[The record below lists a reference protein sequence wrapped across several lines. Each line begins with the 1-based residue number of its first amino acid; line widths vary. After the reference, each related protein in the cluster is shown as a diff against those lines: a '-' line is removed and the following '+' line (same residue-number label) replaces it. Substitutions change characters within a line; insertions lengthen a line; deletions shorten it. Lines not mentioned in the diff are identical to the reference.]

1 MIEEKCIIVG
11 CDDANLSAILDSIKN
26 TSLYRYNII
35 SVTRHFDLTR
45 ITSSINPDLIILC
58 FQNNQSVLK
67 ECTALASMRIP
78 VLCLTRKFE
87 NETLCWDNTNIVF
100 TYPIE
105 HIKNQGYLISR
116 VNSIFLLKPAVIK
129 SATEGTLAN
138 AAIQQHHAGSKN
150 LSRYVLELDQKIEV
164 LTKVKDRIASL
175 YPKVDNL
182 VRAELTSIVN
192 SIKACANDNKM
203 WDDFKLYFEETN
215 PSFLVLLAN
224 KYPSLTPIDLK
235 YCCYLK
241 MNMANDDIRN
251 LLGIN
256 QESVRTHK
264 YRLKKKM
271 SLSKDQDLAI
281 FLKSVEKEEYQL
293 Y

>member
-1 MIEEKCIIVG
+1 MSEEKCIIVG
-11 CDDANLSAILDSIKN
+11 CDDANLSAILSSIKN
-26 TSLYRYNII
+26 TSQYRYNII
-35 SVTRHFDLTR
+35 SVTRHSDLAR
-45 ITSSINPDLIILC
+45 IISSIHPDLVIVC
-58 FQNNQSVLK
+58 FRNSQQVLTECSVLA
-67 ECTALASMRIP
+67 TMRIP
-78 VLCLTRKFE
+78 VVCLTRKLE
-87 NETLCWDNTNIVF
+87 NEILSWSNNNIVF
-100 TYPIE
+100 TYPLD
-105 HIKNQGYLISR
+105 HINNAGYLISR
-116 VNSIFLLKPAVIK
+116 VNSIFLLKPSSIK
-129 SATEGTLAN
+129 NIPTEPLVTE
-138 AAIQQHHAGSKN
+138 AIQQHHSNGKN
-150 LSRYVLELDQKIEV
+150 LSRYVMELDQKIEV
-164 LTKVKDRIASL
+164 LAKIKDRIAGL

-182 VRAELTSIVN
+182 VRAELIAIVN

-215 PSFLVLLAN
+215 PNFLVLLAR

-281 FLKSVEKEEYQL
+281 FLKSVEQQEYQL

>member
-1 MIEEKCIIVG
+1 MTEEKSIIVG

-26 TSLYRYNII
+26 TAFFHYNII
-35 SVTRHFDLTR
+35 SVTRPLDFTRIISSIHPDLT
-45 ITSSINPDLIILC
+45 IVC
-58 FQNNQSVLK
+58 FQNNRSILQ
-67 ECTALASMRIP
+67 ECSALAKMRIP

-87 NETLCWDNTNIVF
+87 NETLCWSNNNIVF
-100 TYPIE
+100 TYPLE
-105 HIKNQGYLISR
+105 HIKNTGYLVSR
-116 VNSIFLLKPAVIK
+116 INSIFLLKPASIK
-129 SATEGTLAN
+129 PILEDTLAS
-138 AAIQQHHAGSKN
+138 AAIQQQYGSKN
-150 LSRYVLELDQKIEV
+150 LSRHVMELDQKIEV
-164 LTKVKDRIASL
+164 LSKVKDRIASL

-182 VRAELTSIVN
+182 IRAELISIVN
-192 SIKACANDNKM
+192 SIKACASDNKM
-203 WDDFKLYFEETN
+203 WDDFKLYFEQTN
-215 PSFLVLLAN
+215 PSFLVLLAR

-241 MNMANDDIRN
+241 MNMANDDIRI

-281 FLKSVEKEEYQL
+281 FLKSVEKDEYHCIN
-293 Y
+293 